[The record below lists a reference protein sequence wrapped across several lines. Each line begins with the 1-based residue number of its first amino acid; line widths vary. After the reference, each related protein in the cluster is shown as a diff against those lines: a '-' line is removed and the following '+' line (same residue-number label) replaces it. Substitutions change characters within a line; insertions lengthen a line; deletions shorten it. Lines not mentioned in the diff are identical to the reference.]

1 MEGALPF
8 LAQLWRLAV
17 TLMLGFPTCEMGTVA
32 QVMCTELSR
41 PQGLSQSLNM
51 LCLMQLS

>member
-1 MEGALPF
+1 MEGALSL

-17 TLMLGFPTCEMGTVA
+17 TLILGFPTCEMGTVA

-41 PQGLSQSLNM
+41 LQGLSQSLNM
-51 LCLMQLS
+51 LCLVQSS